1 MNYIYVGEVVNT
13 HGIKGE
19 LRVISNF
26 NYKDK
31 VFVKGMLVYL
41 GLRKQKMTIASYRKH
56 KNFALITLEGIN
68 DINDAIA
75 FKGDN
80 LYIERESIQI
90 DGYFD
95 EDLIDLDVIAD
106 GKTIGKVLKIVDT
119 KAHRIIV
126 ISGIKNYMVPYVD
139 EYIKNIDLNSKTITI
154 NAIKGLL
161 DED

>member
-1 MNYIYVGEVVNT
+1 MMRLL
-13 HGIKGE
+13 
-19 LRVISNF
+19 LR
-26 NYKDK
+26 
-31 VFVKGMLVYL
+31 
-41 GLRKQKMTIASYRKH
+41 
-56 KNFALITLEGIN
+56 
-68 DINDAIA
+68 
-75 FKGDN
+75 DN
-80 LYIERESIQI
+80 LYIEKESIQI

-126 ISGIKNYMVPYVD
+126 ISGVKNYMIPYVD
-139 EYIKNIDLNSKTITI
+139 EYIKNIDLNNKTITI

>member
-56 KNFALITLEGIN
+56 KNFALITLEGI
-68 DINDAIA
+68 
-75 FKGDN
+75 
-80 LYIERESIQI
+80 
-90 DGYFD
+90 

-139 EYIKNIDLNSKTITI
+139 EYIKNIDLNNKTITI